1 MWTKESFTAGRLA
14 VTWGSCCLFS
24 GRFSPSVALT
34 HAVIIPPTGLPSA
47 LLSPFKSLLRFPA
60 SYFNRLYH
68 VHPQS
73 NTSVAPG
80 CLPLCLSDSGNLLIT
95 ELHLC
100 RPGPPPPLC
109 VYAQLHAVSH
119 LPVSVHGSRREM
131 LFALSQPD
139 LHSFPCA
146 SLRSSLIDDP
156 HPERL

>member
-34 HAVIIPPTGLPSA
+34 HAVVIPPTGLPSA

-100 RPGPPPPLC
+100 RPGPQPPHYVFMHNSMQCHTCLSRFMALGGDALLSLTTRSPLISMC
-109 VYAQLHAVSH
+109 FL
-119 LPVSVHGSRREM
+119 EI
-131 LFALSQPD
+131 LFD
-139 LHSFPCA
+139 C
-146 SLRSSLIDDP
+146 
-156 HPERL
+156 